1 MDWNSP
7 GQNTGVGSFSLLQG
21 IFPTQGSNPGLPHC
35 KLDSLPAELQGKPK
49 NTGVGSLS
57 LLQRIFLTQESSWGL
72 LHCRWILYQLK
83 VLIHCHLASTNG
95 DSEQGGGE
103 TGIPQSFNLQPGLEV
118 ALTVKNLPA
127 MQETRVQSL
136 DWEDP
141 LEKGM
146 ATHSSI
152 LGWRIPWTEE
162 PGGLQSIESQRVEY
176 DKRLS
181 MHSCKHGCNPA
192 Q

>member
-1 MDWNSP
+1 MKFSQLCPTPCDPMGCSPRQAPLSMEFSRPEDWS
-7 GQNTGVGSFSLLQG
+7 GYCSLLQG
-21 IFPTQGSNPGLPHC
+21 IFPTQGLNPGL
-35 KLDSLPAELQGKPK
+35 Q
-49 NTGVGSLS
+49 
-57 LLQRIFLTQESSWGL
+57 
-72 LHCRWILYQLK
+72 HCRWILYQLK

-162 PGGLQSIESQRVEY
+162 P
-176 DKRLS
+176 DRL
-181 MHSCKHGCNPA
+181 
-192 Q
+192 

>member
-1 MDWNSP
+1 M
-7 GQNTGVGSFSLLQG
+7 
-21 IFPTQGSNPGLPHC
+21 
-35 KLDSLPAELQGKPK
+35 
-49 NTGVGSLS
+49 GSLS
-57 LLQRIFLTQESSWGL
+57 LLQWIFLTQESNWGL

-103 TGIPQSFNLQPGLEV
+103 TGIPQPLNLPPGLEV

-127 MQETRVQSL
+127 MQETHVQSV

-146 ATHSSI
+146 ATYSSI
-152 LGWRIPWTEE
+152 LGRRISWAEE
-162 PGGLQSIESQRVEY
+162 PDRLWSMDLQRVGHDRATNTFTGNDSISSEVPEPAPFP
-176 DKRLS
+176 LS
-181 MHSCKHGCNPA
+181 LWCKGGGGFLLLPVLVVSIWPFRSSSTFGSRSQFKSFC
-192 Q
+192 